1 MQKINTG
8 ALKKFLKDLRPFLIF
23 LLISTAVC
31 ASGLANASNQIT
43 HMWNGNIILEASD
56 SHLNEIIKEL
66 YDKYSVEVSG
76 LEDREGDRVTFKL
89 EAKTLETLL
98 RGLLRNLGI
107 KNFAIEY
114 LDATL
119 KRIVVVPDQISAT
132 DVSESGTTN
141 RSNHSDTLN
150 VVQIR
155 GIVEFS
161 QAEFLDLAEGD
172 FIVEYDGVPITRCLV
187 SEIAPLP
194 PRVVIIGILVS
205 LINSSSSFSA
215 LLRITPLPAKIIG
228 FWDAFIICNVFLT
241 CGSVGRGRLGTGT
254 IFFIGTV

>member
-1 MQKINTG
+1 MQKINTNT
-8 ALKKFLKDLRPFLIF
+8 LKKFLKDCRPFLIS

-43 HMWNGNIILEASD
+43 RMWNGNILLEARD
-56 SHLNEIIKEL
+56 SYLNEIIKEL

-114 LDATL
+114 LDTTL

-132 DVSESGTTN
+132 DVSESATTN
-141 RSNHSDTLN
+141 RSNYSDTLN

-172 FIVEYDGVPITRCLV
+172 LIVEYDGVPITSARQLV
-187 SEIAPLP
+187 KEVENKSANTQVEMIVIREKSPMRMILAGGMIGVK
-194 PRVVIIGILVS
+194 VVTKTISREMIGMT
-205 LINSSSSFSA
+205 N
-215 LLRITPLPAKIIG
+215 
-228 FWDAFIICNVFLT
+228 DE
-241 CGSVGRGRLGTGT
+241 
-254 IFFIGTV
+254 

>member
-1 MQKINTG
+1 MQKINTNT
-8 ALKKFLKDLRPFLIF
+8 LKKFLKDCRPFLIS

-43 HMWNGNIILEASD
+43 RMWNGNILLEARD
-56 SHLNEIIKEL
+56 SYLNEIIKEL

-76 LEDREGDRVTFKL
+76 LEDRENDRVTFKL

-172 FIVEYDGVPITRCLV
+172 FIVEYDGVPITSARQLV
-187 SEIAPLP
+187 KEVENKSANTQVEMIVIREKSPMRMILAGGMIGVK
-194 PRVVIIGILVS
+194 VVTKTISREMIGMT
-205 LINSSSSFSA
+205 N
-215 LLRITPLPAKIIG
+215 
-228 FWDAFIICNVFLT
+228 DE
-241 CGSVGRGRLGTGT
+241 
-254 IFFIGTV
+254 

>member
-1 MQKINTG
+1 MRN
-8 ALKKFLKDLRPFLIF
+8 LRLFLIS
-23 LLISTAVC
+23 LLISTAIC
-31 ASGLANASNQIT
+31 ATGLANASNQIT
-43 HMWNGNIILEASD
+43 RMWNGNILLEASD

-76 LEDREGDRVTFKL
+76 LENREDDRVTFKL
-89 EAKTLETLL
+89 EAETLETLL
-98 RGLLRNLGI
+98 RGLLRNLGV

-132 DVSESGTTN
+132 DASDSATTN

-172 FIVEYDGVPITRCLV
+172 YIVEYDGVPITSAKQLV
-187 SEIAPLP
+187 KEVEKKSANTQVEMIVIREKSPMRMILAGGMIGVK
-194 PRVVIIGILVS
+194 VVTKTISKEMIGMMNDEL
-205 LINSSSSFSA
+205 
-215 LLRITPLPAKIIG
+215 
-228 FWDAFIICNVFLT
+228 
-241 CGSVGRGRLGTGT
+241 
-254 IFFIGTV
+254 